1 MEPLTLLFLYLQG
14 SNAGQKCLK
23 ISRIFKFDVP
33 LWLTRIWSDLVT
45 TSMVALSGRNRS
57 WKVQPCIYKS
67 FGDLAVW
74 WTPFKIGHFATQ
86 LPDFT
91 YISPKFVRLVWL
103 NYACQW
109 LPNYGVGRYGYVE
122 QAQSMEP
129 LTLLVLYLQGSNA
142 GQKCLKISR
151 IFKFDVPLWLTRI
164 WSDLVTTK
172 YGSPIR

>member
-1 MEPLTLLFLYLQG
+1 
-14 SNAGQKCLK
+14 
-23 ISRIFKFDVP
+23 
-33 LWLTRIWSDLVT
+33 
-45 TSMVALSGRNRS
+45 MVALSGRNRS

-91 YISPKFVRLVWL
+91 YISPNFDRLVWL
-103 NYACQW
+103 CLVRMWYPYLQGSNAGQKCLKISRIFKFDVPLW
-109 LPNYGVGRYGYVE
+109 LTRKWSDLVTLQSMVGTGRRRTSTE
-122 QAQSMEP
+122 SMEP

-151 IFKFDVPLWLTRI
+151 IFKFDVPLWLTRK